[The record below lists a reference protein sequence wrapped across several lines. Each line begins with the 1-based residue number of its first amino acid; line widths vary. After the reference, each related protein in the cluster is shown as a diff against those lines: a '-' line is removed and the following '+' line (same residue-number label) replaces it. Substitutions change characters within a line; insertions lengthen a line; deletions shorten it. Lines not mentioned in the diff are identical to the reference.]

1 MPKRVETIVLHDS
14 STPVL
19 GDIQKGGNVI
29 LTSTETLLNQVRA
42 NSLWPLTFGL
52 ACCAIEMMSSVAARF
67 DLARFGSEAFRATP
81 RQADVMIIA
90 GRVSK
95 KMAPVLRQI
104 YDQMP
109 EPKWVISMGACASSG
124 GVYNNYAIVQG
135 ADQIVPVDVYVPG
148 CPPSPDALIYGILKL
163 QDKIKRGGKVRNF
176 NDLKLIELTPRQQ
189 ELVEA

>member
-1 MPKRVETIVLHDS
+1 MPKRVETLVLHDS
-14 STPVL
+14 ATPVL
-19 GDIQKGGNVI
+19 GDIQKGGSVVVANSKHI
-29 LTSTETLLNQVRA
+29 LDLLNSARA
-42 NSLWPLTFGL
+42 HCLWPLTFGL
-52 ACCAIEMMSSVAARF
+52 ACCAIEMMATVSSRF
-67 DLARFGSEAFRATP
+67 DLSRFGSEAFRATP

-135 ADQIVPVDVYVPG
+135 ADQVVPVDVYVPG
-148 CPPSPDALIYGILKL
+148 CPPSPDALMYAFLKL
-163 QDKIKRGGKVRNF
+163 QNKIKARSFKDMPQLRMAE
-176 NDLKLIELTPRQQ
+176 LKARTLET
-189 ELVEA
+189 A